1 MCRWTVAG
9 DTHQPMPEP
18 KKAKGTLTIYDV
30 ATRAGVSIA
39 SVSRVLNGLGSPR
52 AETRERVLQAVRELS
67 FVRDG
72 SARALSNGLK
82 EVVGVVFRRGDE
94 TLFEDEYES
103 FLYIDVIN
111 RGIEAES
118 QRRGF
123 DVLMSSVAFNDEN
136 VLQRVAAMAGKT
148 DGLILH
154 DRMLSAVGIA
164 TVASIVPVV
173 TLAGSPTPESM
184 NVRCDNEVGHAR
196 AGPPP
201 GRRPRLPQRRLP
213 LGSRRQPR
221 QPGPRPDLRG
231 RGGRRRRRHADR
243 TAWQGN
249 YSAAG
254 GAAVI
259 TSLLDAGTALPRAIV
274 CASDQTAI
282 GAMHALA
289 QRGIRVPQDVAI
301 TGFDDVPV
309 ARHLRPPLTTVRQP
323 MQELGAKA
331 FEVLYSRINAAG
343 RRARNRAPGPAGR
356 PRELR
361 LPAQHVNG
369 DRAPRR
375 SSGGGLAMR
384 AVLRRL
390 GVYFLAAWVAITVSF
405 LLPRVV
411 PGNPV
416 AGAVARASQSGNCN
430 SACVIAVEEQL
441 GFNVHTSLWDQY
453 VQYLGNLAHGNLGQ
467 SWSENAPVSSLIL
480 SYLPWTLGLLV
491 VATTHQLLRRH
502 RPSAS
507 GWPGA
512 AARGSS
518 GCCRPP
524 PSSRRFLTSSWRWCS
539 S

>member
-1 MCRWTVAG
+1 
-9 DTHQPMPEP
+9 MPEP
-18 KKAKGTLTIYDV
+18 KKVKGTLTIYDV

-111 RGIEAES
+111 RGIETEA

-123 DVLMSSVAFNDEN
+123 DVLMSSVAFNDQN

-154 DRMLSAVGIA
+154 DRMLSAAGIA
-164 TVASIVPVV
+164 RVASIVPVV

-184 NVRCDNEVGHAR
+184 NVWCDNESGMRQLVRHLVGDHHYMSVGYISGRGDSPDNRAR
-196 AGPPP
+196 ARVFEAEASAAGADIQAGP
-201 GRRPRLPQRRLP
+201 
-213 LGSRRQPR
+213 
-221 QPGPRPDLRG
+221 
-231 RGGRRRRRHADR
+231 
-243 TAWQGN
+243 AWAGN

-254 GAAVI
+254 GANVI
-259 TSLLDAGTALPRAIV
+259 VSLLDGGTALPRAIV

-289 QRGIRVPQDVAI
+289 QRGIRVPHDVAV

-331 FEVLYSRINAAG
+331 FEVLHSRINAAG
-343 RRARNRAPGPAGR
+343 GEPDLVLPVQLVVRESCGC
-356 PRELR
+356 PR
-361 LPAQHVNG
+361 
-369 DRAPRR
+369 
-375 SSGGGLAMR
+375 STS
-384 AVLRRL
+384 
-390 GVYFLAAWVAITVSF
+390 T
-405 LLPRVV
+405 
-411 PGNPV
+411 
-416 AGAVARASQSGNCN
+416 GASP
-430 SACVIAVEEQL
+430 
-441 GFNVHTSLWDQY
+441 TSLVGKED
-453 VQYLGNLAHGNLGQ
+453 
-467 SWSENAPVSSLIL
+467 
-480 SYLPWTLGLLV
+480 
-491 VATTHQLLRRH
+491 
-502 RPSAS
+502 
-507 GWPGA
+507 
-512 AARGSS
+512 
-518 GCCRPP
+518 
-524 PSSRRFLTSSWRWCS
+524 
-539 S
+539 